1 MQVCVRMQ
9 VWTCVF
15 TYTHI
20 HEHMHIHLGAH
31 ILHTCHQHEYAGLV
45 LVDLL
50 ELVAGKRK
58 LKLLKLRV

>member
-15 TYTHI
+15 AYTHI

-58 LKLLKLRV
+58 LKLLKLHV

>member
-1 MQVCVRMQ
+1 MYMR
-9 VWTCVF
+9 TF
-15 TYTHI
+15 TFVHFMCAY
-20 HEHMHIHLGAH
+20 
-31 ILHTCHQHEYAGLV
+31 ILHTCHQYEYAGLV